1 MIFISEFTH
10 VENFKTSNVEHT
22 DEMGSLQSSGIES
35 SVAHEHKPLEQTIEE
50 TLGNG
55 TNGVRDLVNVPSLGD
70 ELVADLDLGLAQ
82 VSVQVNAVNSE
93 KFTDDFTSLCGM
105 KLIILCVQNNNKKI
119 IDDHIRLMSVQIIIK
134 NPNPYIL

>member
-1 MIFISEFTH
+1 MIFISDFTH

-22 DEMGSLQSSGIES
+22 DEMGSLESSGIES

-50 TLGNG
+50 TLRDG
-55 TNGVRDLVNVPSLGD
+55 TNGVRDLVHVPSLGD